1 MADSEKKG
9 KNTMKRKIVNKKIL
23 DELIRSIEEAGR
35 KDNRAALRALDC
47 CDKICDDFLSVPINN
62 ILCGQSEL
70 VLDYIKS
77 CGGDPL
83 FESGEKKFELVWKD
97 GQYVLEGF
105 DEKFFYDDWGNK
117 IAVDEIDRISQQTF
131 INVKTKSTIY
141 KVYAFYRNGTADILG
156 VFDDKDDFDAYYK
169 NVVDAFG
176 LADQ

>member
-1 MADSEKKG
+1 
-9 KNTMKRKIVNKKIL
+9 MKRKIVDKKIL
-23 DELIRSIEEAGR
+23 DELLLFIKEAGR

-47 CDKICDDFLSVPINN
+47 CDKICGGLPSEPFAN
-62 ILCGQSEL
+62 ILYGDEER
-70 VLDYIKS
+70 VLDYIKFD
-77 CGGDPL
+77 GGDPL
-83 FESGEKKFELVWKD
+83 FESGEKKFELVFKD
-97 GQYVLEGF
+97 DQYVLEGF
-105 DEKFFYDDWGNK
+105 NENIFYDDWGNK

-131 INVKTKSTIY
+131 TNVKDKSTIY